1 MTVTIANTELVDSF
15 NTWRLNTNLI
25 STVVSNN
32 VVTVT
37 KTGAAR
43 GGTTKGD
50 GHIKGTFSANDL
62 RSSTIR
68 GGNTTNQSAI
78 TLHSNTTIE
87 ARTFTINANTE
98 FTGNINFTTTGDDRI
113 IMGDI
118 SRIRIT
124 GGNSGDFLRRSAS
137 DLITATTL
145 SLRNIG
151 DLSSNAAHLIL
162 SSANTNFA
170 QELNTPDLRFSAGTN
185 GQDVIR
191 LYGDGEATAGDSD
204 LLMQLVSADGD
215 SNFKIQTVANNNV
228 HTFGADGNVSHTG
241 RITSVGLT
249 SSGTIL
255 PSGGAVDLGSSGA
268 QFKDGYF
275 DGIVITDKLQ
285 VSDTASEGIDSNL
298 VPAVHNTHD
307 LGNASFMY
315 RNMHMAGTATINTL
329 AVVNDATIGGTLGVT
344 GDLTVQNF
352 IAQGN
357 IDLGNATTDTVT
369 VTGQFDSDLIPST
382 DDARDLGSSTKQWKD
397 LHLDGVANIDEL
409 SVAVGSGQGVSTS
422 LIPKTNAAGS
432 LGSTTREWNN

>member
-62 RSSTIR
+62 RSSAIR
-68 GGNTTNQSAI
+68 GGNTTNESAI

-249 SSGTIL
+249 SSGTSYNPI
-255 PSGGAVDLGSSGA
+255 S
-268 QFKDGYF
+268 
-275 DGIVITDKLQ
+275 
-285 VSDTASEGIDSNL
+285 
-298 VPAVHNTHD
+298 
-307 LGNASFMY
+307 
-315 RNMHMAGTATINTL
+315 
-329 AVVNDATIGGTLGVT
+329 
-344 GDLTVQNF
+344 
-352 IAQGN
+352 
-357 IDLGNATTDTVT
+357 
-369 VTGQFDSDLIPST
+369 
-382 DDARDLGSSTKQWKD
+382 
-397 LHLDGVANIDEL
+397 
-409 SVAVGSGQGVSTS
+409 
-422 LIPKTNAAGS
+422 
-432 LGSTTREWNN
+432 